1 MKRIIIM
8 INNWPFCTRD
18 KAISQRKGKQIHIES
33 VRIRTWNLLVASQT
47 PYSLGV
53 TESSSCAWSHLTFYI
68 LPVSPVVT
76 YGPQCISPA
85 AYLGRTSRSQQGS
98 RWQPATL
105 VSVLSQFSS
114 VFILVG
120 LSSLHSLFHTWKPD
134 LQFCDCFFSIH
145 DLYMSTACLLLEE
158 TVDCT
163 SISHIAALLFNS
175 PHSTVSNCFLN
186 HLLSHESRQFYVV
199 VVISSFCMQVNVG
212 DCDGVAYC

>member
-53 TESSSCAWSHLTFYI
+53 TESSSCACSHLTFYI
-68 LPVSPVVT
+68 LPVSPGVT

-120 LSSLHSLFHTWKPD
+120 LSSLHSLCSHLKTWFTILWLFLLNTWPVYVHS
-134 LQFCDCFFSIH
+134 LPFIGRNCWLHEHFSYFSI
-145 DLYMSTACLLLEE
+145 
-158 TVDCT
+158 
-163 SISHIAALLFNS
+163 
-175 PHSTVSNCFLN
+175 
-186 HLLSHESRQFYVV
+186 
-199 VVISSFCMQVNVG
+199 SF
-212 DCDGVAYC
+212 